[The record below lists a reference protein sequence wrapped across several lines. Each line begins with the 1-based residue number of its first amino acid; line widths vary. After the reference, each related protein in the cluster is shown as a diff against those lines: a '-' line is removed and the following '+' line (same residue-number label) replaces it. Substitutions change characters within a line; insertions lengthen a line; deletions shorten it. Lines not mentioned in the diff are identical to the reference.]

1 MREIVSPLYGLRSP
15 FGPLIDP
22 HKVQGKRP
30 PLVLDFDAERYRTG
44 GAEATFS
51 SAITHAATTNATMV
65 DSDGL
70 LKWRPHN
77 LVLRSEEFDNAAW
90 VSVNS
95 TITADAAAS
104 PDGSTTA
111 DLFVPSTSNV
121 SNHIVRQSV
130 TLAAAKHTWS
140 VFAKAAGYDW
150 VRLVHVDGDVATY
163 SAYFDLANGTVG
175 TVDAGATATIQDF
188 GNGWYKCS
196 VTPDAAG
203 SASPAQNQFVYAA
216 TDDADHIFAGDGT
229 SGVYLW
235 GAHLYRSD
243 RGGMVPAAD
252 GSTYVAT
259 TDTAVEPVRVDAEG
273 GVGEVCWRPHNLC
286 LQSED
291 FGTDAGWAWT
301 RSTVTENQ
309 TIAPDGSLTADYLE
323 QEPGNTS
330 AGAVGR
336 TVTISGSG
344 TYTWAVFAKAAE
356 KTHVRVQLTG
366 SNYAY
371 FDVESGTAGAA
382 VGCTTSITD
391 YGNGW
396 HLCAISAALSSN
408 PFALVYGADSESL
421 LVVGS
426 GGIYFWGA
434 HLYRS
439 DLGGMVNNPDRGDSY
454 VPTSSAALYLPRRGH
469 HVYDGSSW
477 VNEGILHESEA
488 RTNLLTYSEDFTDAA
503 WFGLNTAT
511 LAIDATGPDGET
523 SAVTLADSG
532 ATGSGSVSLT
542 ETVTVATSTAYTF
555 SVFAKADQ
563 LSWVA
568 LQARN
573 FTTPSNGQAFFNL
586 SDGTVGTTDTG
597 YTASVQDFGNG
608 WYRCSIT
615 FTTDASDT
623 SGALDIRAATAD
635 TNAACDLDGTS
646 SILVYGAQFE
656 AGPTPSSYI
665 PTVGSTVERA
675 AETLTIP
682 AANLPWPTPNVI
694 GEELVTNGTFDA
706 DSDWLK
712 TQPTSGSVT
721 ISGGVGTVDSQD
733 GSYAALTQTVSVE
746 SGKVYKI
753 TFDITVVAGSA
764 EVGIGGDAV
773 FFKNNITTSG
783 SYEVFWVADRASFTL
798 EIKRL
803 SGAVFP
809 TTFSID
815 NISVREINP
824 LAVSIQMDGRVT
836 YADTDAVTEFAFL
849 RWEANSSNR
858 IFHVLNTVLTR
869 TGRVDITQ
877 VEAGVFDAISSSDA
891 AYAPGV
897 LVPFNI
903 ASRHGSTFIN
913 AAIDGTAVT
922 ANTTPVALADLSS
935 TNLILGTSDYN
946 GTIKTFRVWAADL
959 GDAGIEEAST

>member
-22 HKVQGKRP
+22 HKVQGNRP

-44 GAEATFS
+44 GGGTTFS

-65 DSDGL
+65 GL
-70 LKWRPHN
+70 RKWSLHN
-77 LVLRSEEFDNAAW
+77 LLTYSEDFTNAAW
-90 VSVNS
+90 VKTDTTV
-95 TITADAAAS
+95 TANAAVA
-104 PDGSTTA
+104 PDGTTTA
-111 DLFVPSTSNV
+111 TEISHTSTVAELGQLVSGAFTGGEPYTIRFWVKYVDHQWFRVYHENGSTWFDLINGTTGTVQADSAAIEDAGDGWYLCTINNTHNTSDNTV
-121 SNHIVRQSV
+121 LTVFL
-130 TLAAAKHTWS
+130 LAAADNNSAEVSGT
-140 VFAKAAGYDW
+140 
-150 VRLVHVDGDVATY
+150 
-163 SAYFDLANGTVG
+163 SAY
-175 TVDAGATATIQDF
+175 I
-188 GNGWYKCS
+188 
-196 VTPDAAG
+196 
-203 SASPAQNQFVYAA
+203 
-216 TDDADHIFAGDGT
+216 
-229 SGVYLW
+229 W

-243 RGGMVPAAD
+243 RGGMVTASD

-259 TDTAVEPVRVDAEG
+259 TSTAVEPVRVDAEG

-323 QEPGNTS
+323 QESGNTS

-356 KTHVRVQLTG
+356 KTHVRIQLTG

>member
-51 SAITHAATTNATMV
+51 SAITHAATSNATMV

-235 GAHLYRSD
+235 GAHL
-243 RGGMVPAAD
+243 
-252 GSTYVAT
+252 
-259 TDTAVEPVRVDAEG
+259 
-273 GVGEVCWRPHNLC
+273 H
-286 LQSED
+286 
-291 FGTDAGWAWT
+291 
-301 RSTVTENQ
+301 
-309 TIAPDGSLTADYLE
+309 
-323 QEPGNTS
+323 
-330 AGAVGR
+330 
-336 TVTISGSG
+336 
-344 TYTWAVFAKAAE
+344 
-356 KTHVRVQLTG
+356 
-366 SNYAY
+366 
-371 FDVESGTAGAA
+371 
-382 VGCTTSITD
+382 
-391 YGNGW
+391 
-396 HLCAISAALSSN
+396 
-408 PFALVYGADSESL
+408 
-421 LVVGS
+421 
-426 GGIYFWGA
+426 
-434 HLYRS
+434 RS